1 MRTPMPNCDFN
12 KVAKQLRAKSH
23 AIFCLGPIGPYEI
36 SIMEQFMEN

>member
-23 AIFCLGPIGPYEI
+23 AILKDHMKYLSWSNLWKI
-36 SIMEQFMEN
+36 N